1 MAARLGSG
9 AFNYLLNRRLVFHD
23 QGDPRRSLAG
33 YLLLAAGILLAN
45 NAVLALYTDQLGLPA
60 WMAKICTELTLF
72 LVSLTVQ
79 AGLIFR
85 KTDRKKVQPHGK
97 SKPPKLA

>member
-1 MAARLGSG
+1 M
-9 AFNYLLNRRLVFHD
+9 
-23 QGDPRRSLAG
+23 SLPIQLRG
-33 YLLLAAGILLAN
+33 VDV
-45 NAVLALYTDQLGLPA
+45 AV
-60 WMAKICTELTLF
+60 IF